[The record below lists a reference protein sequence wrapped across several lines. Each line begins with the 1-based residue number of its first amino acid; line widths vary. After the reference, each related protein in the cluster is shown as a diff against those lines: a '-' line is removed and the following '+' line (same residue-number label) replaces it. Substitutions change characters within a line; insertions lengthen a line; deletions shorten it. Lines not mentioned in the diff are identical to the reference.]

1 MCYTLL
7 MNSENVNDQQTIN
20 ITPENTPK
28 KGGKGPLIGL
38 VVFLLLACAGLG
50 GFLIY
55 HFVTTDH
62 TVANKDCSACQNS
75 SGDNTSSDSW
85 DISNVKAEVDKI
97 VSMESGSLTMRDAFF
112 PLVAINNGNSY
123 TPAEMSYGAMF
134 DMYSSD
140 SAKAL
145 EKEEQLKAD
154 LISIGFSEFGAFKN
168 APFYVVGDGTYE
180 KGNIICAV
188 GQSPYAYIA
197 CSEKDWVSNETNELA
212 TQLSNAYY
220 AKVNSYPLTIRVSN
234 PTIKDSSVSPY
245 QTLQVGT
252 DNAAGLF
259 YRVSPDAEWQY
270 FTSTQAE
277 LECSEYNTD
286 DIRKA
291 YAGDKCYDEAA
302 KTDKTVQP

>member
-1 MCYTLL
+1 

-20 ITPENTPK
+20 ITPENMPK

-55 HFVTTDH
+55 HFMTTDH
-62 TVANKDCSACQNS
+62 TVANKDCSACQNGS
-75 SGDNTSSDSW
+75 DDSTSSDSW

-97 VSMESGSLTMRDAFF
+97 VSMESGSNLTMRDALF
-112 PLVAINNGNSY
+112 PLVAVNNGNSY

-134 DMYSSD
+134 DLYTTTSSPTV
-140 SAKAL
+140 L
-145 EKEEQLKAD
+145 EKEEKIKAD
-154 LISIGFSEFGAFKN
+154 LLSIGFSEFAAFKD
-168 APFYVVGDGTYE
+168 APFYIVGDGTYE
-180 KGNIICAV
+180 KGNIICTV
-188 GQSPYAYIA
+188 GQSAHVFVT
-197 CSEKDWVSNETNELA
+197 CSEKNWVSNETDKFA

-220 AKVNSYPLTIRVSN
+220 AKVNSYPLTIYVAGR
-234 PTIKDSSVSPY
+234 TIKDSSVSPY

-259 YRVSPDAEWQY
+259 YRVSPDAEWQF

-291 YAGDKCYDEAA
+291 YAGDKCYDEATM
-302 KTDKTVQP
+302 TDKTVQP

>member
-1 MCYTLL
+1 M
-7 MNSENVNDQQTIN
+7 
-20 ITPENTPK
+20 
-28 KGGKGPLIGL
+28 
-38 VVFLLLACAGLG
+38 
-50 GFLIY
+50 
-55 HFVTTDH
+55 TTDH
-62 TVANKDCSACQNS
+62 TVANKDCSACQNGS
-75 SGDNTSSDSW
+75 DDSTSSDSW
-85 DISNVKAEVDKI
+85 DISSVKAEVDKI

-112 PLVAINNGNSY
+112 PLVAINDGNSY

-134 DMYSSD
+134 NMYSSD
-140 SAKAL
+140 STKAL
-145 EKEEQLKAD
+145 EKEEQLKTD
-154 LISIGFSEFGAFKN
+154 LVSIGFSEFAPFKD

-180 KGNIICAV
+180 KGNIICTV
-188 GQSPYAYIA
+188 GTGPHAYVA
-197 CSEKDWVSNETNELA
+197 CSEKDWVTNETRELA

-220 AKVNSYPLTIRVSN
+220 AKANSYPFTIRVTN
-234 PTIKDSSVSPY
+234 PIIKDSSVSPY

-252 DNAAGLF
+252 ENAAGLF

-291 YAGDKCYDEAA
+291 YAGDKCYDEAT